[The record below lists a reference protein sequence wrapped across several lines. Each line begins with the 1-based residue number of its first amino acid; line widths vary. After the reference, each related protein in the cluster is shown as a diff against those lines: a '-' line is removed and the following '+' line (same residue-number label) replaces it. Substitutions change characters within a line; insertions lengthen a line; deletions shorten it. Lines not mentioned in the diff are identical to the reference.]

1 MQRAARHLSAMAL
14 ALGWRL
20 KMANARYPL
29 VFSGSMLTRM
39 PWLMDEVTRLVKAQ
53 FPLWDSAPL
62 SREAEWG
69 AVYLAARHS
78 GVPIQGI

>member
-1 MQRAARHLSAMAL
+1 
-14 ALGWRL
+14 
-20 KMANARYPL
+20 
-29 VFSGSMLTRM
+29 M